1 MALEQDQINT
11 IDHFARLRETESAAA
26 HHTAKAKTRILPTDA
41 ANISRLFNSIAV
53 ADMMIRGFMEKN
65 RLDLMTDAEANQSCD
80 IFDGRRME
88 ATRELRDKYG
98 IKVVGVTLK

>member
-1 MALEQDQINT
+1 MTLTSIAGT
-11 IDHFARLRETESAAA
+11 RRTTREAQ
-26 HHTAKAKTRILPTDA
+26 TRILPGDA
-41 ANISRLFNSIAV
+41 VNIARLFNSIAV

-88 ATRELRDKYG
+88 AARELRDKYG
-98 IKVVGVTLK
+98 IAVVGVTLK